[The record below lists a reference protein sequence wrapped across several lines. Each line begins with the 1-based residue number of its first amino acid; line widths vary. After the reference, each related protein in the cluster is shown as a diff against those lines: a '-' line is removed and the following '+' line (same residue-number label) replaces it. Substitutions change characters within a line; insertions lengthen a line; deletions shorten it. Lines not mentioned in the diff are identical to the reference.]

1 MVADTLESKAHE
13 LIGQL
18 NPDKL
23 AAVVH
28 LLEVMID
35 DEEEL
40 TDEDRAA
47 IRAGLDSLEK
57 NGTVSMEE
65 VLSDFG
71 LTMADFQKITAE
83 TDSDLLNK
91 RDG

>member
-40 TDEDRAA
+40 TGEDRAA
-47 IRAGLDSLEK
+47 IRVGLDSLEK

-71 LTMADFQKITAE
+71 LTNVRQL
-83 TDSDLLNK
+83 S
-91 RDG
+91 GS

>member
-40 TDEDRAA
+40 TGEDRAA
-47 IRAGLDSLEK
+47 IRVGLDSLEK

-91 RDG
+91 QDG

>member
-40 TDEDRAA
+40 TGEDRAA
-47 IRAGLDSLEK
+47 IRVGLDSLEK

-65 VLSDFG
+65 VLSDFALSNVKQLSG
-71 LTMADFQKITAE
+71 
-83 TDSDLLNK
+83 S
-91 RDG
+91 

>member
-18 NPDKL
+18 NPDEL

-40 TDEDRAA
+40 TGEDRAA
-47 IRAGLDSLEK
+47 IRVGLDSLEK

-71 LTMADFQKITAE
+71 LTNVRQL
-83 TDSDLLNK
+83 S
-91 RDG
+91 GS

>member
-40 TDEDRAA
+40 TGEDRAA
-47 IRAGLDSLEK
+47 IRVGLDSLEK
-57 NGTVSMEE
+57 NGMVSMEE

-71 LTMADFQKITAE
+71 LSNVKQL
-83 TDSDLLNK
+83 S
-91 RDG
+91 GS